1 MYDETIIPG
10 DFSLAHVSRTK
21 LIAAFAAIYVIWGST
36 YLAILM
42 AIQTLP
48 PLLMAGARFLVAGL
62 ILLAWAWRTAPETPT
77 TRQFRNAAVIGL
89 LLLVGGNGA
98 VVLAERLVPSGLAAL
113 LVAFLPVW
121 MVLFEWARPGGTEP
135 SRSVVIGL
143 ILGLIGLA
151 VLIGPA
157 VLHPDAVGTANNGIR
172 IAGVVMLMF
181 GEISWA
187 AGSILARQMDLPRSA
202 ALATAIEMLA
212 AGVVFLIV
220 SVLTHEPEFF
230 DISRVS
236 ARSVAGL
243 IYLITFGSIVAF
255 SAYIWLLKVSTPAK
269 VATYA
274 YVNPVVA
281 LFLGWAF
288 AGERLTPRTAIASAI
303 VIAAVAVITTVRGSR
318 AT

>member
-1 MYDETIIPG
+1 MPR
-10 DFSLAHVSRTK
+10 VSRVK
-21 LIAAFAAIYVIWGST
+21 LVAAFAAIYVIWGST

-62 ILLAWAWRTAPETPT
+62 ILLAWAGRSAIAHT
-77 TRQFRNAAVIGL
+77 TLRQWRNAAVIGL

-98 VVLAERLVPSGLAAL
+98 VVLAERSMPSGLAAL
-113 LVAFLPVW
+113 IVATLPVW
-121 MVLFEWARPGGTEP
+121 MVLLEWARPGGTPP
-135 SRSVVIGL
+135 SGGVVTGL
-143 ILGLIGLA
+143 ILGIIGLA

-157 VLHPDAVGTANNGIR
+157 VMHPDAVGTANNGIR
-172 IAGVVMLMF
+172 IAAVVILML

-187 AGSILARQMDLPRSA
+187 TGSILSRHLDLPRSA
-202 ALATAIEMLA
+202 PFATAIEMLA

-220 SVLTHEPEFF
+220 SALTHEPEFF

-236 ARSVAGL
+236 GRSIAGL
-243 IYLITFGSIVAF
+243 IYLITFGSLVAF

-281 LFLGWAF
+281 LFLGWAL
-288 AGERLTPRTAIASAI
+288 AGESLSPRTAIASAI
-303 VIAAVAVITTVRGSR
+303 VIAAVAVITTARGSR

>member
-1 MYDETIIPG
+1 MPH
-10 DFSLAHVSRTK
+10 ASRVK

-48 PLLMAGARFLVAGL
+48 PLLMAGSRFLVAGL
-62 ILLAWAWRTAPETPT
+62 ILLAWAFRSAPAMPT
-77 TRQFRNAAVIGL
+77 KRQLRNAAIIGL

-98 VVLAERLVPSGLAAL
+98 EREVSSGLAAL
-113 LVAFLPVW
+113 IVATLPIW
-121 MVLFEWARPGGTEP
+121 MVLLEWARPGGTTP
-135 SRSVVIGL
+135 TRGVVVGL
-143 ILGLIGLA
+143 ILGLVGLA

-172 IAGVVMLMF
+172 IVGVVILMI

-187 AGSILARQMDLPRSA
+187 TGSILARHMDLPRSA
-202 ALATAIEMLA
+202 PLATAIEMLA
-212 AGVVFLIV
+212 AGVVFIV
-220 SVLTHEPEFF
+220 VSMLTHEPEFF
-230 DISRVS
+230 DIARVS
-236 ARSVAGL
+236 GRSIAGL
-243 IYLITFGSIVAF
+243 IYLITFGSLVAL
-255 SAYIWLLKVSTPAK
+255 SAYVWLLKVSTTAK

-281 LFLGWAF
+281 LFLGWAL
-288 AGERLTPRTAIASAI
+288 AGERLSLRTAIASAI
-303 VIAAVAVITTVRGSR
+303 IIAAVAAITTARGSR